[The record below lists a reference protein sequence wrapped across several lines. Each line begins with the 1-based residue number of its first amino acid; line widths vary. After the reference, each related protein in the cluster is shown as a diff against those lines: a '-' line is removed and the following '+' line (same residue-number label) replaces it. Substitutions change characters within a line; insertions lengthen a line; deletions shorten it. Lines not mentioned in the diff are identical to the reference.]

1 MIYFNISET
10 SRRLQISREISETA
24 RQITERISQDIRKN
38 GVFIGTKETDTQ
50 WNDNSTANY
59 LGDGN
64 NVLHI
69 RKVNPDGSQAVSHT
83 YYYGKIDWWI
93 QACSDDDK
101 NNTEKYCGLVY
112 YDGTTQYDLVDSF
125 RSEQESKRVK
135 ITDLKFYVTGGD
147 QDANKVTLKMT
158 LELTARAGVPPSLI
172 RSTKME
178 VQTTFSERPYTIN

>member
-1 MIYFNISET
+1 MKISTLRHSRKGFTLVELIIAMVILGIMSTMTLMIYFNISET

-83 YYYGKIDWWI
+83 YYYGKID
-93 QACSDDDK
+93 
-101 NNTEKYCGLVY
+101 
-112 YDGTTQYDLVDSF
+112 
-125 RSEQESKRVK
+125 
-135 ITDLKFYVTGGD
+135 
-147 QDANKVTLKMT
+147 
-158 LELTARAGVPPSLI
+158 
-172 RSTKME
+172 
-178 VQTTFSERPYTIN
+178 